1 MITQKPNY
9 SSLKQSE
16 NFKAVKFGIKK
27 EGLAHIFNVLRNQ
40 LYTDKILAVIR
51 EYSCNAVDAHIEAG
65 KDEEPIIVTLPN
77 RMNPNFKVRDYGF
90 GLSEQDIRDVY
101 ANYGES
107 TKRNTNSQ
115 IGQLGLGC
123 KSAFAYGDNFVIN
136 TYQNGVKTSYNAF
149 IDPSQI
155 GQISRM
161 NREKTT
167 EADGIEIVVP
177 TKGDDH
183 DAFAEKAESLFRNF
197 KVYPTIR
204 GADIKPFNFSV
215 VIEGEGWEIIKSEYS
230 HRGYGHYHSQ
240 DEAVAIMGNIPYPMQ
255 SRSIDWQKLEGEK
268 GKSDGDLKAIL
279 ESNIRIDFEIG
290 DLEIAASRE
299 GLQYTEYTQKQV
311 IERLEKIKVEIVKT
325 VTDKLDNS
333 PSMYEA
339 KKIYGQVFDYG
350 SVLYSLRHLFGKS
363 IQFKGKPVDSEHFQ
377 CGHTEGVTFKLYKKS
392 PRGFRVRPEEAYRIE
407 CDDDKPIV
415 INDID
420 LQGGILNR
428 VAPLI
433 ECDPNHIGRQ
443 VKEVVVINPH
453 DMTKYRA
460 WKKSKSFDAP
470 LIKLSDLPKVK
481 LADIY
486 GTTSNSGNGNSTY
499 GKNAKHSTKV
509 FTYDWDCE
517 SNSWAKK
524 SDWWN
529 TASVDLKN
537 DQGHY
542 IILDKF
548 LYLDGE
554 IGESG
559 ATGQPRYLKNVK
571 ETLEALKIKV
581 PKNLYGLK
589 IKMFEDGKNPC
600 GDGMV
605 NFFSYIKE
613 ELKNKIKSLGI
624 EQRFRDRELAK
635 SVESAD
641 KMSWLKHLT
650 EIKFDEKLADQD
662 GTMATF
668 MKAYKEMLHEADA
681 KTIETIRQ
689 AAKEYKIKLKDVDKL
704 KGTHNLTKMSSEV
717 SKKYSMLQHLDSY
730 IFGWRWEEHKSGSTT
745 TDIENYINVVDICGT
760 N

>member
-40 LYTDKILAVIR
+40 LYTDKILAVVR

-65 KDEEPIIVTLPN
+65 KDEEPIVVTLPN
-77 RMNPNFKVRDYGF
+77 RMNPNFKVRDYGL
-90 GLSEQDIRDVY
+90 GLSQQDIQDVY

-136 TYQNGVKTSYNAF
+136 SYQNGVKNSYNAF

-155 GQISRM
+155 GQISKM
-161 NREKTT
+161 GSEKTT
-167 EADGIEIVVP
+167 EPDGIEIVVP

-183 DAFAEKAESLFRNF
+183 DAFSEKAESLFKNF
-197 KVYPTIR
+197 KVYPTIK

-255 SRSIDWQKLEGEK
+255 SRSIDWQKFAED
-268 GKSDGDLKAIL
+268 DGDLKAIL

-299 GLQYTEYTQKQV
+299 GLQYTDYTQKQV
-311 IERLEKIKVEIVKT
+311 IERLKKIKTAIVKT

-339 KKIYGQVFDYG
+339 KKVYGQVFDYG
-350 SVLYSLRHLFGKS
+350 SVLYSLRHLFADS
-363 IQFKGKPVDSEHFQ
+363 IEFKGIKVDSDRFD
-377 CGHTEGVTFKLYKKS
+377 CGHEEGITFKLYKKA
-392 PRGFRVRPEEAYRIE
+392 PRGFRVRPEETYRID

-443 VKEVVVINPH
+443 VKEVVFINPH
-453 DMTKYRA
+453 DMKKWRA
-460 WKKSKSFDAP
+460 WKKKASFDAP

-486 GTTSNSGNGNSTY
+486 GTTSNSNGNSTY

-509 FTYDWDCE
+509 FTYDWDNK
-517 SNSWAKK
+517 SNSWARKK

-542 IILDKF
+542 LILDKF
-548 LYLDGE
+548 HYLDGE
-554 IGESG
+554 IGQSV
-559 ATGQPRYLKNVK
+559 AKDPSNLKSVK

-635 SVESAD
+635 SIEGAD

-689 AAKEYKIKLKDVDKL
+689 AAKEYDIKLKNVDKL
-704 KGTHNLTKMSSEV
+704 KGTHNLTKMSNEV
-717 SKKYSMLQHLDSY
+717 SKKYSMLKHLDTY
-730 IFGWRWEEHKSGSTT
+730 IFGWRWEEHKKSSTV

>member
-9 SSLKQSE
+9 STLKQSE

-40 LYTDKILAVIR
+40 LYTDKILAVVR

-65 KDEEPIIVTLPN
+65 KDEEPIVVTLPN
-77 RMNPNFKVRDYGF
+77 RMNPNFKVRDYGL
-90 GLSEQDIRDVY
+90 GLSQQDIQDVY

-136 TYQNGVKTSYNAF
+136 SYQSGVKNSYNAF

-161 NREKTT
+161 SSEKTT
-167 EADGIEIVVP
+167 EPDGIEIVVP

-183 DAFAEKAESLFRNF
+183 DAFSEKAESLFKNF
-197 KVYPTIR
+197 KVYPTIK

-215 VIEGEGWEIIKSEYS
+215 VLKGEGWEIIKSEYS

-255 SRSIDWQKLEGEK
+255 SRSVDWQKFAED
-268 GKSDGDLKAIL
+268 DGDLKAIL

-299 GLQYTEYTQKQV
+299 GLQYTDYTQKQV
-311 IERLEKIKVEIVKT
+311 IERLKKIKTAIVKT

-350 SVLYSLRHLFGKS
+350 SVLYSLRHLFGDS
-363 IQFKGKPVDSEHFQ
+363 IEFKGVKVGSDHFD
-377 CGHTEGVTFKLYKKS
+377 CGHEDGITFKLYKKA
-392 PRGFRVRPEEAYRIE
+392 PRGFRVRPEEAYSIK

-420 LQGGILNR
+420 LKGGILNR

-433 ECDPNHIGRQ
+433 ECDPNHIGRKVEQ
-443 VKEVVVINPH
+443 VVFINPH
-453 DMTKYRA
+453 DMKKWRA
-460 WKKSKSFDAP
+460 FKKNKSFDAP
-470 LIKLSDLPKVK
+470 LIKLSDLPAVK
-481 LADIY
+481 LTEIY
-486 GTTSNSGNGNSTY
+486 GTTSNSGGSNSY

-509 FTYDWDCE
+509 FTYDWDCKANY
-517 SNSWAKK
+517 SIKK
-524 SDWWN
+524 SEWWN

-537 DQGHY
+537 DQGY
-542 IILDKF
+542 YVILDKF
-548 LYLDGE
+548 HYLDGE
-554 IGESG
+554 IGESVPK
-559 ATGQPRYLKNVK
+559 TPNRLKDVK
-571 ETLEALKIKV
+571 ETLEALKIKM

-589 IKMFEDGKNPC
+589 VKMFEDGENPC

-635 SVESAD
+635 IVEGAD
-641 KMSWLKHLT
+641 KMNWLKLLVGD
-650 EIKFDEKLADQD
+650 KFDEKLANQD

-689 AAKEYKIKLKDVDKL
+689 AAKEYGIKLKNVDKL
-704 KGTHNLTKMSSEV
+704 KGTHDLTKMSSEV
-717 SKKYSMLQHLDSY
+717 NKKYSMMKHLDSY
-730 IFGWRWEEHKSGSTT
+730 IFGWRWEDNKSGSTI